1 MAIRMGGPRSA
12 LLVLLAAVTT
22 AACGELFT
30 EAPAS
35 EDVLD
40 GPLPGLTADE
50 MTAFAR
56 GDAEFARAFSASDGL
71 GPIFNNVSCASCHSG
86 DGRGRPGNALIRF
99 GVAPDYSA
107 HLGGPQLQ
115 DRAIRGAVPERLPE
129 GMAFSRRLPPPVFG
143 MGLIEAIP
151 DQTLRALADPLD
163 RDGDGISGRAHL
175 VTAPAW
181 VPADEPGAGPHPM
194 VGRFSRKAQVAGVLQ
209 QTVGAYHE
217 DMGVTSAFLPV
228 ENVNPLA
235 RASSLA
241 ADHAPDPE
249 VSLAALRSVVSYVRM
264 LAPPAP
270 ADVKGALARGRDLFQ
285 QVGCAK
291 CHVPMLRTGPHP
303 IGALAYRDAE
313 LYSDLLLHDL
323 GPGLSDGRPDG
334 GAEADEWRTAPL
346 WGLRVMKDFLN
357 GEMFLLHDGRARTIE
372 AAVLLH
378 GGEAAAVRAAFQALA
393 AADRDALLQFVG
405 TR

>member
-1 MAIRMGGPRSA
+1 MASRRRAPRSA
-12 LLVLLAAVTT
+12 LLVLVAALAV
-22 AACGELFT
+22 AACEELFT
-30 EAPAS
+30 AAPRA
-35 EDVLD
+35 EDAFD
-40 GPLPGLTADE
+40 GPLPGLTPDE

-56 GDAEFARAFSASDGL
+56 GDAEFARGFSAAEGL

-86 DGRGRPGNALIRF
+86 DGRGRPENALVRF
-99 GVAPDYSA
+99 GTAPDYAA

-115 DRAIRGAVPERLPE
+115 DRAIGGAVPERLPD
-129 GMAFSRRLPPPVFG
+129 GMAFSLRLPPPVFG

-151 DQTLRALADPLD
+151 DATLLALEDPLD

-175 VTAPAW
+175 VTPPSW
-181 VPADEPGAGPHPM
+181 VPTDEPGAGPNPV

-249 VSLAALRSVVSYVRM
+249 VSMAALRSVVSYVRM

-270 ADVKGALARGRDLFQ
+270 ADVTGDLARGRDRFL

-291 CHVPMLRTGPHP
+291 CHVPVLRTGPHR
-303 IGALAYRDAE
+303 IGALAHRDAA

-323 GPGLSDGRPDG
+323 GPALSDGRADG
-334 GAEADEWRTAPL
+334 GAAAGEWRTAPL
-346 WGLRVMKDFLN
+346 WGLRVMTDFLN
-357 GEMFLLHDGRARTIE
+357 GEGFLLHDGRARTLE
-372 AAVLLH
+372 EAVLLH
-378 GGEAAAVRAAFQALA
+378 GGEAAAVRAAFQALSVD
-393 AADRDALLQFVG
+393 DRGALLQFVE